1 MTLLQACGYSSLV
14 EISLLVSCK
23 LLAELLAIADLIEH
37 LSLFFDL
44 TLNLRNLSRK
54 VCTKLDWRR

>member
-23 LLAELLAIADLIEH
+23 LLAELLEIVDLIKH
-37 LSLFFDL
+37 LSLFFYL
-44 TLNLRNLSRK
+44 TLILRNLSRK
-54 VCTKLDWRR
+54 VCKKLDWRR